1 MLNALSPG
9 TRSRR
14 FHVEFHRRGRFD
26 ATITP
31 STTIAG
37 SAWCARALG
46 LRRRSLYDR
55 LRALAEYDYTRRP
68 EATLILTP
76 SVWEQ
81 RLTSRFRVDLSL
93 DDCYG
98 AVESRDAL
106 ERRDVR
112 LWCQTSFVFGSSCH
126 KLDFGSYLH
135 HRPRVSARLSQ
146 RSLLALTSSRR
157 AATRASCRHR
167 R

>member
-1 MLNALSPG
+1 MLNSLSPG

-37 SAWCARALG
+37 SAWCARALA

-81 RLTSRFRVDLSL
+81 RL
-93 DDCYG
+93 
-98 AVESRDAL
+98 ESRDAL

>member
-1 MLNALSPG
+1 M
-9 TRSRR
+9 
-14 FHVEFHRRGRFD
+14 EFHRRGRFD

-37 SAWCARALG
+37 SAWCARALA

-81 RLTSRFRVDLSL
+81 RL
-93 DDCYG
+93 
-98 AVESRDAL
+98 ESRDAL

>member
-1 MLNALSPG
+1 MLNAPSPG

-37 SAWCARALG
+37 PAWCARALA

-68 EATLILTP
+68 EATLI
-76 SVWEQ
+76 
-81 RLTSRFRVDLSL
+81 LTSRFRVDLSL

-126 KLDFGSYLH
+126 KLDFGGYLH
-135 HRPRVSARLSQ
+135 HRPRVSARLS
-146 RSLLALTSSRR
+146 
-157 AATRASCRHR
+157 
-167 R
+167 

>member
-1 MLNALSPG
+1 MA
-9 TRSRR
+9 
-14 FHVEFHRRGRFD
+14 
-26 ATITP
+26 
-31 STTIAG
+31 
-37 SAWCARALG
+37 

-81 RLTSRFRVDLSL
+81 RLTSRIRVDLNL

-106 ERRDVR
+106 ERRDLR

-146 RSLLALTSSRR
+146 RSLLALTNSRR
-157 AATRASCRHR
+157 AATRASWRHR

>member
-1 MLNALSPG
+1 MHPPPEPAPGGFAWSSTDGAASTPPSPPL
-9 TRSRR
+9 RQSP
-14 FHVEFHRRGRFD
+14 VRRG
-26 ATITP
+26 AP
-31 STTIAG
+31 GPWPCGAG
-37 SAWCARALG
+37 P
-46 LRRRSLYDR
+46 LYDR

-68 EATLILTP
+68 EATLI
-76 SVWEQ
+76 
-81 RLTSRFRVDLSL
+81 LTSRFRVDLSL

-146 RSLLALTSSRR
+146 RSL
-157 AATRASCRHR
+157 
-167 R
+167 